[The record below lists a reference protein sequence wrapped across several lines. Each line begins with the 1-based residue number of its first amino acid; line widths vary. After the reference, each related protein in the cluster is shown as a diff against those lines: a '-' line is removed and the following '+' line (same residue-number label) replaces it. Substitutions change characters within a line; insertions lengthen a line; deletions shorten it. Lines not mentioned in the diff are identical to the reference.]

1 MYIVVKAVIGYN
13 TSVLRM
19 ENNMIPNDPMMLLS
33 FINMKLRDE
42 YNSFDSLCDNL
53 DVDKDEIV
61 SKLGAVGYRY
71 NKDNNQ
77 FK

>member
-1 MYIVVKAVIGYN
+1 VVKAVIGYN

>member
-1 MYIVVKAVIGYN
+1 
-13 TSVLRM
+13 
-19 ENNMIPNDPMMLLS
+19 MIPNDPMMLLS

-42 YNSFDSLCDNL
+42 YDSFDSLCDNL

-61 SKLGAVGYRY
+61 SRLGAVGYRY

>member
-1 MYIVVKAVIGYN
+1 MVKAVIGYN

>member
-1 MYIVVKAVIGYN
+1 
-13 TSVLRM
+13 
-19 ENNMIPNDPMMLLS
+19 MIPNDPMMLLS

>member
-1 MYIVVKAVIGYN
+1 
-13 TSVLRM
+13 M